1 MKYLIILQM
10 QTRNCPSVG
19 PLSMHCGIYGE
30 PALCTGEQNFSLLI
44 IVKFLVQAT
53 ISEVQRIA
61 QVAPLT
67 IIHRTLATT
76 KIDGFTFPTGSLFL
90 ANLSFIMKDPNNFP
104 KPELFDPERFIGTDG
119 K

>member
-19 PLSMHCGIYGE
+19 HLSMYCGRYDQ
-30 PALCTGEQNFSLLI
+30 PALCTGEQIFSMLI

-53 ISEVQRIA
+53 ISEVQRIG
-61 QVAPLT
+61 QVIPLS
-67 IIHRTLATT
+67 IIHRTVAATQV
-76 KIDGFTFPTGSLFL
+76 DGFTFPTGSLFL

-119 K
+119 G